1 MSLVTYVGCQVINI
15 IFFSADIDECLVNN
29 GGCAHFCTNT
39 IGSFECSC
47 YQGHQLAEDG
57 FTCFG
62 MYMCEFFFQST
73 VNPSIFLILN
83 LYSSKVYMYTLISS
97 AIIGFMHCFL

>member
-1 MSLVTYVGCQVINI
+1 MCTGELIMKLSNNVISCIRRMSGNQQE
-15 IFFSADIDECLVNN
+15 FFSADIDECLVNN

-62 MYMCEFFFQST
+62 MYVGSFQST
-73 VNPSIFLILN
+73 VNPPTFSVLWVQN
-83 LYSSKVYMYTLISS
+83 V
-97 AIIGFMHCFL
+97 